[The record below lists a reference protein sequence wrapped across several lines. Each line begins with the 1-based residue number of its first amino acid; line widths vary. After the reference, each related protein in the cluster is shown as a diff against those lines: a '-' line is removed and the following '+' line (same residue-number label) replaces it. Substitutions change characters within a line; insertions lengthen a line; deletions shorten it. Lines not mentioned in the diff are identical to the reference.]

1 MVQGWGRTHK
11 YCHNTQAPGYLSEMS
26 FSAKPDVVTTLHG
39 QGRSYGDI
47 ALNDGG
53 CVVTTENLNRLIAA
67 DWTTGLMRCEAGMTL
82 DQVLRIAVPR
92 GWFLS
97 VTPGTKFV
105 SLGGA
110 VANDV
115 HGKNHHEVG
124 SFGNCVTA
132 LGLKRSDG
140 ERLCLS
146 RNENTDL
153 FSLTI
158 SGLGLTGFI
167 EWVELQLIPIRSPLM
182 YVENF
187 RYGSLEE
194 FFELSDQSDDWP
206 YTVSWVDCFASG
218 KALGRGIFTRARHD
232 QTHTALIPHGDS
244 KLSFPMDAPG
254 WLLNRATIT
263 AFNALYRAR
272 PGAFFKGKQ
281 PYGAFFYPL
290 DGIKHWNRMYGK
302 RGFYQHQSL
311 IPPEH
316 AAQAMRELLNTI
328 RSSGQGSFLAVM
340 KNHGPELSPGRNS
353 FCFEGT
359 SLALDF
365 ANKGAKTVDLVAA
378 LDAIVMRCEGRI
390 YPAKDGLMSAQTYKR
405 GFPHWQ
411 ELEAMRDPALNSAFW
426 QRVIGSDA

>member
-1 MVQGWGRTHK
+1 MVQGWGRAHK
-11 YCHNTQAPGYLSEMS
+11 YRHKTQAPGYLSEMS
-26 FSAKPDVVTTLHG
+26 FSRHPGMVTTLHG

-53 CVVTTENLNRLIAA
+53 CIVKTSNLSRLIAA
-67 DWTTGLMRCEAGMTL
+67 EWTTGLVRCEAGMTL
-82 DQVLRIAVPR
+82 DQLLRVSVPK

-140 ERLCLS
+140 ETLRLS

-153 FSLTI
+153 FELTI

-167 EWVELQLIPIRSPLM
+167 QWVELQLIPIRSPLM

-187 RYGSLEE
+187 RYNSLEE
-194 FFELSDQSDDWP
+194 FFELSDQSKDWP

-218 KALGRGIFTRARHD
+218 KALGRGVFTRARHD
-232 QTHTALIPHGDS
+232 QTHMALVPHSNG
-244 KLSFPMDAPG
+244 KLSFPVDAPG

-263 AFNALYRAR
+263 TFNVLYRAR

-281 PYGAFFYPL
+281 SYGAFFYPL
-290 DGIKHWNRMYGK
+290 DGIKDWNRMYGK

-311 IPPEH
+311 IPPVH
-316 AAQAMRELLNTI
+316 AAQAMCELLNTI
-328 RSSGQGSFLAVM
+328 RTSGQGSFLAVM
-340 KNHGPELSPGRNS
+340 KNHGPEGSPGRNS

-365 ANKGAKTVDLVAA
+365 ANKGTKTVGLIAA
-378 LDAIVMRCEGRI
+378 LDAIVMRYEGRL

-405 GFPHWQ
+405 GFPHWR